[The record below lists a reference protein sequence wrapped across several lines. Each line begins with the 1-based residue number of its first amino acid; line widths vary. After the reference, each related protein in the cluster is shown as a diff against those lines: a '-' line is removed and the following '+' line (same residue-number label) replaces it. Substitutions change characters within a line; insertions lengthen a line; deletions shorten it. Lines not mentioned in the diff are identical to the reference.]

1 MEDLR
6 LTHEAQEQRSFIR
19 QVYMW
24 MTLAL
29 LTTAAVAFSI
39 SISPSLCEALF
50 RNRSS
55 FFVLAIAEVL
65 IVAFLSGRISK
76 ISSQV
81 ALLIFAIYSVL
92 NGITFS
98 WIFLAYDLGS
108 ITSVFLV
115 TAGTFGVMCAYGY
128 VTKRDLS
135 SIGNICLMA
144 LIGLIIASVVNIF
157 IINDTFSMIISFIG
171 VIIFVAITA
180 YDTQKIKRMA
190 VNLSYTEDMEIKSK
204 ISILGALT
212 LYLDFINLF
221 LYLLRLFGKKR

>member
-1 MEDLR
+1 MEYLKLEEDKQR
-6 LTHEAQEQRSFIR
+6 ERSFIR

-24 MTLAL
+24 MALAL

-39 SISPSLCEALF
+39 SVSPSLMEALF

-65 IVAFLSGRISK
+65 IVAFLSARIHK
-76 ISSQV
+76 MSSQV
-81 ALLIFAIYSVL
+81 ALLVFAVYSIL
-92 NGITFS
+92 NGVTFS

-108 ITSVFLV
+108 IASVFIT
-115 TAGTFGVMCAYGY
+115 TAGTFGVMCVYGY
-128 VTKRDLS
+128 ATKKDLS
-135 SIGNICLMA
+135 SIGNLCFMG
-144 LIGLIIASVVNIF
+144 LIGLIIASIVNIF
-157 IINDTFSMIISFIG
+157 IVNDTFSMIISVVG

-180 YDTQKIKRMA
+180 YDMQKIKKMA
-190 VNLSYTEDMEIKSK
+190 ISLNSSLDEDFTSK
-204 ISILGALT
+204 VSILGALT